1 MVMRYGKRSAAKK
14 NRKKMMFEYSKTR
27 ERHGVPIW
35 IIEYGGQEIGF
46 MTDFPLDGPTA
57 TIRIEA
63 ERPNKDVIKLER
75 TVEASTV
82 IMCYERAKEAHEA
95 MIEEIVM
102 NMIPC

>member
-1 MVMRYGKRSAAKK
+1 
-14 NRKKMMFEYSKTR
+14 MFKYSRVKDLEY
-27 ERHGVPIW
+27 VPIW
-35 IIEYGGQEIGF
+35 TIKYGGEEIGF
-46 MTDFPLDGPTA
+46 MSDFPLDGPTA

-63 ERPNKDVIKLER
+63 QRPNGDVIKLER

-102 NMIPC
+102 NMVPC